1 MPPEEKQTLGRG
13 GILGSRGFCYR
24 RKIEI
29 KPTQMTKTDTT
40 DKKKALWK
48 YGLIQLFQLLIRFF
62 PIKELGKK
70 SITMSIGAGI
80 AEE

>member
-13 GILGSRGFCYR
+13 GILGSRGFCYK

-29 KPTQMTKTDTT
+29 KPTQMTKRKTWLELT
-40 DKKKALWK
+40 WS
-48 YGLIQLFQLLIRFF
+48 FF
-62 PIKELGKK
+62 LTFFLIKELGKK
-70 SITMSIGAGI
+70 GITMPLGTGI

>member
-13 GILGSRGFCYR
+13 GILGRRGFCYK

-29 KPTQMTKTDTT
+29 KPTQMTKR
-40 DKKKALWK
+40 K
-48 YGLIQLFQLLIRFF
+48 IRLELTWSFF
-62 PIKELGKK
+62 SYFFLIKELGKK
-70 SITMSIGAGI
+70 GITMPIGTGI

>member
-1 MPPEEKQTLGRG
+1 
-13 GILGSRGFCYR
+13 
-24 RKIEI
+24 
-29 KPTQMTKTDTT
+29 MTKTDTT

>member
-13 GILGSRGFCYR
+13 GILGSRGFCYK

-29 KPTQMTKTDTT
+29 KPTKMTKRSLTEIWLELT
-40 DKKKALWK
+40 W
-48 YGLIQLFQLLIRFF
+48 RFF
-62 PIKELGKK
+62 SHFFLIKELGKK
-70 SITMSIGAGI
+70 GITMPLGTGI